1 MAGRSRSENGVASL
15 AYVPAIP
22 IKWAPLCQ
30 VNRDARD
37 KPGHDGAQVDL
48 KADVAHAVATCPTS
62 QPLSFLSEGTHSIAG
77 VVIAMPISPN
87 WLVIW
92 AFLLTGFTPS
102 SW

>member
-1 MAGRSRSENGVASL
+1 MAGL
-15 AYVPAIP
+15 VPAIHVYP
-22 IKWAPLCQ
+22 GHPRLFLLIHQ
-30 VNRDARD
+30 DVNARD
-37 KPGHDGAQVDL
+37 ERGHDGARRLSPASLHVR
-48 KADVAHAVATCPTS
+48 AR